1 MTPCMVKLCI
11 EKYWENKEREV
22 EWLQF
27 HAWQTGEYVMAAIA
41 ATFSKH
47 TKYPQNPLKKKTES
61 VHEIAK
67 KNKKS
72 EAEIQ
77 QNLMY
82 MSMRVRQANANIEQK
97 RKELK
102 ELIKSKQGS

>member
-1 MTPCMVKLCI
+1 MVKLCI

-61 VHEIAK
+61 VHEIAMK
-67 KNKKS
+67 YKKS